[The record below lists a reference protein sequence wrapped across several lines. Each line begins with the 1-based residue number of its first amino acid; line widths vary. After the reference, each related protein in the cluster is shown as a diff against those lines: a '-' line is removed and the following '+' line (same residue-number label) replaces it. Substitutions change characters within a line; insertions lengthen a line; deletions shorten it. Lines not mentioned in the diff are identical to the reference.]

1 MLIQKWITKAIW
13 AKTIKDGQKPIDQ
26 KVVNERLQ
34 QVLKQAKGIKP
45 FNYDNVF
52 RENNEL
58 EKQHS
63 LLKVKLKALT
73 MEEKDVDLWWDA
85 VQDIV
90 QKDIGKVYKMY
101 KRNEKLYMHKISRME
116 KVIPF
121 FQYEPLVL
129 TLESKTLDEE
139 EERGQTD
146 GVGPSKTRTIKE
158 EPVDL
163 KGGRDSSQKEAKGMK
178 NVSKQILKPLE
189 YIPHEFN
196 SQEYVFATTEIG

>member
-1 MLIQKWITKAIW
+1 M
-13 AKTIKDGQKPIDQ
+13 
-26 KVVNERLQ
+26 Q

-58 EKQHS
+58 KKQHS

-73 MEEKDVDLWWDA
+73 MEEKDADLWWDA

-101 KRNEKLYMHKISRME
+101 ERNEKLYMHKISQME

-121 FQYEPLVL
+121 FQYELLVL
-129 TLESKTLDEE
+129 IPESKTLDEE
-139 EERGQTD
+139 EKKGQID
-146 GVGPSKTRTIKE
+146 GVGPSKTRTIKAK
-158 EPVDL
+158 PIDL

-178 NVSKQILKPLE
+178 NVSKQNLKPLE
-189 YIPHEFN
+189 SIPHEVS
-196 SQEYVFATTEIG
+196 SQEYVFTTTKIGE